1 MIHKDKQDKWFSSDP
16 SPVYIEQIIWDSN
29 NTADDGIWVI
39 VKVKS
44 KTDDQMSKG
53 MNRSERKL
61 EVECCTI
68 ARTLGLAAV
77 KLEKNGN
84 RGIPDYL
91 FIKRGGRSLYVEF
104 KRPGGGGVV
113 SAEQRFWADFLGDSQ
128 VFVDSVGGFTNVIGE
143 FFDLYI

>member
-1 MIHKDKQDKWFSSDP
+1 MKK
-16 SPVYIEQIIWDSN
+16 E
-29 NTADDGIWVI
+29 
-39 VKVKS
+39 
-44 KTDDQMSKG
+44 
-53 MNRSERKL
+53 ERKL

-113 SAEQRFWADFLGDSQ
+113 SAEQRFWADFLGDRH
-128 VFVDSVGGFTNVIGE
+128 VFVDSVGGFGNAIGG
-143 FFDLYI
+143 FFDLWDSQG

>member
-1 MIHKDKQDKWFSSDP
+1 MKR
-16 SPVYIEQIIWDSN
+16 E
-29 NTADDGIWVI
+29 
-39 VKVKS
+39 
-44 KTDDQMSKG
+44 
-53 MNRSERKL
+53 ERKL

-113 SAEQRFWADFLGDSQ
+113 SAEQRFWADFLGDSH
-128 VFVDSVGGFTNVIGE
+128 VFVDSLGGFTNVISE
-143 FFDLYI
+143 FFDWGFIRLQ